1 MRVRG
6 NDDQLLFSSTFYD
19 DNENAD
25 DADDADDA
33 CYTNRLCNLQ
43 NFTEELK
50 KEKDS
55 QPLKVVC
62 LNAENSLYL
71 TS

>member
-1 MRVRG
+1 MTITITTMTPMTPMMHVTRI
-6 NDDQLLFSSTFYD
+6 DS
-19 DNENAD
+19 
-25 DADDADDA
+25 
-33 CYTNRLCNLQ
+33 LCNLQ